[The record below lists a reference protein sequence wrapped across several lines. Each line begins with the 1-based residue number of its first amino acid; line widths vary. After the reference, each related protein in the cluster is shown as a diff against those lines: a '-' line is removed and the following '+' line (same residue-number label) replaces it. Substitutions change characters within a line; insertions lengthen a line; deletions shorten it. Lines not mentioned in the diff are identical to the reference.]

1 MNKFAPPTDGDNVSA
16 GTVPVAQAGPAQP
29 APGPNS
35 AWNKGGAAPTSQ
47 AWAPAPAPARQLGPQ
62 MMSRNYGTFNAV
74 TDRDGRSLGCWL
86 IWGIGLTCAAFFMWV
101 GIKGDGWLYMAAVII
116 GAVVCLLLGVTEAS
130 WSRWLVS
137 IVSTSDGTIVVH
149 PSGTRMILRVCG
161 ILLAAVAGVCFFYSQ
176 LFSVDTDVRSFAGGG
191 MLTAVVVVLYL
202 LSKIGGPQSR
212 ECIVVSQRRVDM
224 WGMGGF
230 HYSIPWSDQPKVIG
244 QRNGRKSLLISAGQD
259 VECLIVFTSLRIQ
272 PSRVRSLLA
281 YYQTTPGALDRLS
294 SPEARE
300 EAMMALGW
308 RKR

>member
-1 MNKFAPPTDGDNVSA
+1 MNKFAPPTGDDDVSA
-16 GTVPVAQAGPAQP
+16 GSVPAAQAGAAQP
-29 APGPNS
+29 VPGPNF
-35 AWNKGGAAPTSQ
+35 AWNQGAA
-47 AWAPAPAPARQLGPQ
+47 APAPAGYPGAQ
-62 MMSRNYGTFNAV
+62 MTRPNYGTFNEV
-74 TDRDGRSLGCWL
+74 TDNDGRSRGRWL
-86 IWGIGLTCAAFFMWV
+86 IWGIGLTCAAFFMSV

-137 IVSTSDGTIVVH
+137 IVSTSDGTIVVRS
-149 PSGTRMILRVCG
+149 SGTRMFLRVFEA
-161 ILLAAVAGVCFFYSQ
+161 LLAAVAGVCFFSLQ
-176 LFSVDTDVRSFAGGG
+176 LFSVDADIRSFARGGT
-191 MLTAVVVVLYL
+191 LTAVVVVLYL
-202 LSKIGGPQSR
+202 LSKIAGPQSH

-294 SPEARE
+294 SPEACE
-300 EAMMALGW
+300 EVMMALGW
-308 RKR
+308 HKR

>member
-1 MNKFAPPTDGDNVSA
+1 MNKFAPPTGDDDVAA
-16 GTVPVAQAGPAQP
+16 GTVPVTQSGAAQP

-35 AWNKGGAAPTSQ
+35 AWNQGAA
-47 AWAPAPAPARQLGPQ
+47 APAPAGYPGAHMTRP
-62 MMSRNYGTFNAV
+62 NYGTFNEV
-74 TDRDGRSLGCWL
+74 TDNDGRSRGRWL
-86 IWGIGLTCAAFFMWV
+86 IWGIGLTCAAFFMSV

-137 IVSTSDGTIVVH
+137 IVSASDGTIVVR
-149 PSGTRMILRVCG
+149 PSSARMFLRVCG
-161 ILLAAVAGVCFFYSQ
+161 ILLAAVAGVCFFSSQ
-176 LFSVDTDVRSFAGGG
+176 LFSVDTDIRSFARGG

-202 LSKIGGPQSR
+202 LSKIAGPQSHER
-212 ECIVVSQRRVDM
+212 IVVSQQCVDL
-224 WGMGGF
+224 WGMGGI
-230 HYSIPWSDQPKVIG
+230 HYSIPWRDRPTVIG
-244 QRNGRKSLLISAGQD
+244 QRNGRKTLFISAGQD
-259 VECLIVFTSLRIQ
+259 IECLVVFTRLRIR

-308 RKR
+308 HKR